1 MRARVGGRVLLAA
14 TWTLAVGAAMPAWA
28 EKKPDKKA
36 NAALLKAAKEGN
48 PAAVAQALKG
58 KADIAAVA
66 LAASGGHLEVVQ
78 TLLAAG
84 GDVNKPDSYG
94 VTPVMEAAL
103 NGHALVVKALLE
115 AKADLDPVDRRDR
128 NVLLYAARGGSAAV
142 VQELLA
148 KGMNAASSD
157 GEE

>member
-14 TWTLAVGAAMPAWA
+14 TLTLAVGAAMPAWA

-58 KADIAAVA
+58 KADIAAGDDDGNTAVA
-66 LAASGGHLEVVQ
+66 LAASGGHLEGVQ

-94 VTPVMEAAL
+94 VTPGMGAAL
-103 NGHALVVKALLE
+103 NGHAPGGKAL
-115 AKADLDPVDRRDR
+115 RQ
-128 NVLLYAARGGSAAV
+128 G
-142 VQELLA
+142 
-148 KGMNAASSD
+148 KGRL
-157 GEE
+157 GP